1 MAFTVATCVAV
12 FAVAIV
18 CAYAAGVVV
27 AAAVGEVY
35 GVVVVV
41 FAVVVAVHAE
51 FASFVVPVVI
61 AVGCPVA

>member
-1 MAFTVATCVAV
+1 MVFTVAAFVAV
-12 FAVAIV
+12 SVVAIV

-41 FAVVVAVHAE
+41 FAGFVAVHAE